1 MRAIY
6 LKKFSSYLWLM
17 TILLA
22 ASSNLWAQA
31 TSKDEIRL
39 RPYEKLTFFSGLDC
53 RHDSERIS
61 LSFTLSLAQFPEIR
75 NKKSRCQ
82 SETRGS

>member
-6 LKKFSSYLWLM
+6 LKKFSSYLWLV

-31 TSKDEIRL
+31 TSEDEIRL
-39 RPYEKLTFFSGLDC
+39 RPYEKLTFFSDLD
-53 RHDSERIS
+53 
-61 LSFTLSLAQFPEIR
+61 
-75 NKKSRCQ
+75 
-82 SETRGS
+82 